1 MTAPKRMRSTKAPT
15 MSAGVMMAKV
25 IWNMKNTRL
34 GQRRARRHLIARNAD
49 EEHLGEI
56 ADIGA
61 TGVEGETIGA
71 GKPEHGNEAGNGETL
86 HQHRE
91 QVLGAHQ
98 PAIEQGKPRQS
109 HE

>member
-1 MTAPKRMRSTKAPT
+1 MTAPKRMRSTKAPM
-15 MSAGVMMAKV
+15 MSARDDGEGHLEHEEHAF
-25 IWNMKNTRL
+25 R
-34 GQRRARRHLIARNAD
+34 QRRARRHRIARNAD
-49 EEHLGEI
+49 EEYLAEV

-61 TGVEGETIGA
+61 AGVEGETIGA
-71 GKPEHGNEAGNGETL
+71 GKPGHGNEAGDGETL

-91 QVLGAHQ
+91 QVLGAHE